1 MGLFPT
7 QTSDNR
13 ILAKAENEPQ
23 KSHLLQALRKG
34 EFCRYSPLQAAWLS
48 QIGLLA
54 VLLSVAPETKF
65 RAENFGKFTYED
77 VSVSAANLSDLERFG
92 YVRRV
97 S

>member
-1 MGLFPT
+1 MT
-7 QTSDNR
+7 NNDNLR
-13 ILAKAENEPQ
+13 MNNENPIFYKLSEKVNFADTLPYRR
-23 KSHLLQALRKG
+23 LG
-34 EFCRYSPLQAAWLS
+34 LS

>member
-1 MGLFPT
+1 MNFADTLPYRRLG
-7 QTSDNR
+7 
-13 ILAKAENEPQ
+13 
-23 KSHLLQALRKG
+23 
-34 EFCRYSPLQAAWLS
+34 LS

>member
-1 MGLFPT
+1 MT
-7 QTSDNR
+7 NNDNLR
-13 ILAKAENEPQ
+13 MNNENPIFYKLSEKVNFADTLPDRR
-23 KSHLLQALRKG
+23 LG
-34 EFCRYSPLQAAWLS
+34 LS

-54 VLLSVAPETKF
+54 VLLSVAPETEF
-65 RAENFGKFTYED
+65 RAEDFGKFTYED